1 MFEEQNL
8 DVRTITVG
16 ININD
21 CADPDPQQATRKIYE
36 KVCNIAG
43 DLVSVVGQIDREYGI
58 PIVNTRVAVSPIS
71 TVAAS
76 GKTDSYILYAQA
88 LDRAAQTIGIDYIG
102 GFSAL
107 VHKDISTSDDLLIRA
122 IPECLRTCKK
132 VCSSLN
138 LASSQAGINMDAV
151 VRTAEA
157 IQKTAK
163 GGNIDAC
170 TKFVVFANIP
180 EDNPFM
186 AGAFHGGGEGDSVVH
201 VGVSGPGAVHQALK
215 DNPQANLSEL
225 ADIIKRISFQ
235 ITRVG
240 QLVADQAAER
250 LGLTKGIID
259 ISLAPT
265 PAMQDSIANI
275 IEEIG
280 VELCG
285 APGSTAALAL
295 LNDAIKRG
303 GLMASSRIG
312 GLSGSFLPVSED
324 SGMARAVAKGAMN
337 IEKLEA
343 MTSVCSV
350 GLDMVVIPG
359 DSSVPT
365 IAGIIADEM
374 AIGVVNHK
382 TTALRL
388 IPAEGKRP
396 GDWVEFGGLLGRAPV
411 IALNKYSS
419 SNFIKRGGRIPAPI
433 SSFRN

>member
-1 MFEEQNL
+1 MLFSMHEIEHTREMFEEQNL

-163 GGNIDAC
+163 GGN
-170 TKFVVFANIP
+170 
-180 EDNPFM
+180 M
-186 AGAFHGGGEGDSVVH
+186 M
-201 VGVSGPGAVHQALK
+201 
-215 DNPQANLSEL
+215 
-225 ADIIKRISFQ
+225 
-235 ITRVG
+235 
-240 QLVADQAAER
+240 LVPSLWYLQTYQKTIHLWRER
-250 LGLTKGIID
+250 
-259 ISLAPT
+259 S
-265 PAMQDSIANI
+265 M
-275 IEEIG
+275 EE
-280 VELCG
+280 ERE
-285 APGSTAALAL
+285 TQ
-295 LNDAIKRG
+295 
-303 GLMASSRIG
+303 
-312 GLSGSFLPVSED
+312 
-324 SGMARAVAKGAMN
+324 
-337 IEKLEA
+337 
-343 MTSVCSV
+343 
-350 GLDMVVIPG
+350 
-359 DSSVPT
+359 
-365 IAGIIADEM
+365 
-374 AIGVVNHK
+374 
-382 TTALRL
+382 
-388 IPAEGKRP
+388 
-396 GDWVEFGGLLGRAPV
+396 
-411 IALNKYSS
+411 
-419 SNFIKRGGRIPAPI
+419 
-433 SSFRN
+433 